1 MKAPDLPDMILT
13 MTGSEMDDL
22 VRDEFNALGAES
34 LESVIARLEDANES
48 STASGVVVKDLRI
61 SLIRAYK
68 ALAECEID
76 EGSMLRRRLDLVRA
90 FGYPEYETR
99 AYTSYPQD
107 VLRES
112 TSASKDE
119 RERLFMRVILSLVM
133 ALPNEIGS
141 RDIIRLATVKK
152 EIDQAIKQLL
162 DRIDDL
168 PGLAGVRPE
177 GRLLFTALA
186 DTLRTQDPMTDP
198 RYSFGERLEEI
209 RRAALEAEAARDA
222 AQQAAGQTADATL
235 SGSFAG
241 DAKKDGLV
249 AGALSTGSIVS
260 LFVSFV
266 VGFRIIGDAQTIE
279 WSTEIAKLALTLPL
293 FAVSAYLG
301 RLSTHYREAGRWAKT
316 ASVQLK
322 TVDAYTQGF
331 ADVAKRDEIKLAL
344 GTRIFGD
351 PGFGAQPK
359 NPDVEDVTSIID
371 SVANVVKRQ
380 Q

>member
-1 MKAPDLPDMILT
+1 
-13 MTGSEMDDL
+13 MDDL
-22 VRDEFNALGAES
+22 VRDEFNALGTES
-34 LESVIARLEDANES
+34 LESVIARLKDANES
-48 STASGVVVKDLRI
+48 GTTPETVSGPADKVIKDLRA
-61 SLIRAYK
+61 SLRLAYQ

-90 FGYPEYETR
+90 FGYPDYETR
-99 AYTSYPQD
+99 AYTHYPQD

-112 TSASKDE
+112 ISAPEIE
-119 RERLFMRVILSLVM
+119 RDRLFKGVISMLVR
-133 ALPNEIGS
+133 ALPHEIGS
-141 RDIIRLATVKK
+141 RDIIKLATVKK
-152 EIDQAIKQLL
+152 EIDRTVKRFLE
-162 DRIDDL
+162 RVDDL
-168 PGLAGVRPE
+168 QGLAGVRPE
-177 GRLLFTALA
+177 GRQLFKALA

-198 RYSFGERLEEI
+198 RYSFGEQLEEI

-249 AGALSTGSIVS
+249 AGALSAGSIVS
-260 LFVSFV
+260 LFGSFV

-322 TVDAYTQGF
+322 TVDAFAQGF
-331 ADVAKRDEIKLAL
+331 ADVTKRDEIRFAL
-344 GTRIFGD
+344 GTRIYGD

>member
-1 MKAPDLPDMILT
+1 

-22 VRDEFNALGAES
+22 VRDEFNALGTES
-34 LESVIARLEDANES
+34 LESVIARLKDANES
-48 STASGVVVKDLRI
+48 GTTPETVSGPADKVIKDLRA
-61 SLIRAYK
+61 SLRLAYQ

-90 FGYPEYETR
+90 FGYPDYETR
-99 AYTSYPQD
+99 AYTHYPQD

-112 TSASKDE
+112 ISAPEIE
-119 RERLFMRVILSLVM
+119 RDRLFKGVISMLVR
-133 ALPNEIGS
+133 ALPHEIGS
-141 RDIIRLATVKK
+141 RDIIKLATVKK
-152 EIDQAIKQLL
+152 EIDRTVKRFLE
-162 DRIDDL
+162 RVDDL
-168 PGLAGVRPE
+168 QGLAGVRPE
-177 GRLLFTALA
+177 GRQLFKALA

-198 RYSFGERLEEI
+198 RYSFGEQLEEI

-249 AGALSTGSIVS
+249 AGALSAGSIVS
-260 LFVSFV
+260 LFGSFV

-322 TVDAYTQGF
+322 TVDAFAQGF
-331 ADVAKRDEIKLAL
+331 ADVTKRDEIRFAL
-344 GTRIFGD
+344 GTRIYGD

-359 NPDVEDVTSIID
+359 NPDVEDVTSIIN